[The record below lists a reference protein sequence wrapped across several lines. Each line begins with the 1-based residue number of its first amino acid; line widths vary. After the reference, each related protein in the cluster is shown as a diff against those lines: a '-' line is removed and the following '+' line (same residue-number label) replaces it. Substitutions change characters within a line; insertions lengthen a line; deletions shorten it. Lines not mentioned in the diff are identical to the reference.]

1 MSRLTY
7 RRLMGLAG
15 ILGSVLQIIGSF
27 LPLTI
32 MRDGLNQTTLEADS
46 LWMLLVQIP
55 YGAGFFVFLLAM
67 LISLLTALAGL
78 FNKKWLRFFLGPDLA
93 LALLGCLGVG
103 MLALFN
109 VAMDEFSS
117 SLSAYDALVF
127 AGPGLWLTFS
137 GFLLSMICAIVFIML
152 LQM

>member
-7 RRLMGLAG
+7 RRLMGLTG

-32 MRDGLNQTTLEADS
+32 MRDGLNQTTLEANS
-46 LWMLLVQIP
+46 LWMLLAQLSC
-55 YGAGFFVFLLAM
+55 GAGFFVFLLAM

-78 FNKKWLRFFLGPDLA
+78 FNKKWLRFFLAPDLA
-93 LALLGCLGVG
+93 LTVLGWLGVG
-103 MLALFN
+103 ILAFSNFALN
-109 VAMDEFSS
+109 EFSNG
-117 SLSAYDALVF
+117 LSAYDNLVF

-137 GFLLSMICAIVFIML
+137 GFLLSMICAIVFIVL